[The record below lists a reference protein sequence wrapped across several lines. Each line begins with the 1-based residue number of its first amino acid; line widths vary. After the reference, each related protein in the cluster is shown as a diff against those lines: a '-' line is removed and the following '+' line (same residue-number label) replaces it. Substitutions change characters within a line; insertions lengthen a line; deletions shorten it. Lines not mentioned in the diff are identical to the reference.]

1 MTSRGAQLQGI
12 IMRFAGS
19 TMRVAVMGSDDAV
32 IYKFINSRWYCETGE
47 RVDIHFWP
55 LQAGDDGVLESALE
69 QAAASLSQPQWA
81 FCA

>member
-32 IYKFINSRWYCETGE
+32 IYKFINSHWHCETGE
-47 RVDIHFWP
+47 RVEIHFWP
-55 LQAGDDGVLESALE
+55 MQGGDAGVLESALE
-69 QAAASLSQPQWA
+69 QAAAALSQPQWA